1 MAEGAEEA
9 DAALLG
15 HQIWAALHGA
25 VMLEIA
31 GLLPE
36 GFDAASLHTRTA
48 GTLFEARPKRG
59 QGSPPVAGEACSPR
73 RCSAHTIT

>member
-1 MAEGAEEA
+1 VAEGAVDA
-9 DAALLG
+9 DPPLLG

-48 GTLFEARPKRG
+48 GTLFEAARPRG
-59 QGSPPVAGEACSPR
+59 AQG
-73 RCSAHTIT
+73 